1 MQSPSMK
8 KKLIVGVDF
17 GTEKTCKTLFKITYD
32 EYASFNE
39 SHIEYSR
46 KDPVFKWLKL
56 FLYDP
61 EHPILRETPNPA
73 LPDGVSSEQ
82 LVSDYLRQLYTEI
95 QNLIVSPPSWSA
107 DNQRVFAKA
116 VRDAGFGSKEAD
128 NLFFLTEAEAA
139 ALYSIHQRGSEA
151 KEDDRILVCDVGGGT
166 TDVGAFHIQGT
177 GSNTVYEPL
186 GRSSGINSGVAA
198 LDAAIRQH
206 MKELPPHIFGLVR
219 PLNEALLDRICDPK
233 YRFHGTEEDPIP
245 TDETGVTT
253 VPPDVLKN
261 SLNST
266 VVAIINL
273 ITANI
278 VPPRPLEPPVPA
290 VFLTGGGSRV
300 PSESVSWGATYRGI
314 LGRAISRLYFDASYG
329 LQAAEGAIILESQH
343 QNELFFDIHY
353 RAGNAPI
360 TIINLLRHRAEFPD
374 ANNGESERMPPLSFH
389 LQKLNL
395 SCLMRVGNEYSV
407 KVQIT
412 WEVRYSERQAIVRF
426 TARSQNALLGK
437 QEVLLDGCRLVE

>member
-1 MQSPSMK
+1 MLAYLQDRS
-8 KKLIVGVDF
+8 VTWGQ
-17 GTEKTCKTLFKITYD
+17 G
-32 EYASFNE
+32 AR
-39 SHIEYSR
+39 SR

-56 FLYDP
+56 FLYDQ

-82 LVSDYLRQLYTEI
+82 IVSDYLRQLYTEI
-95 QNLIVSPPSWSA
+95 QNLIVSPRHSAELGTDFWFSQPASWSA

-116 VRDAGFGSKEAD
+116 VRDAGFGKM
-128 NLFFLTEAEAA
+128 T
-139 ALYSIHQRGSEA
+139 
-151 KEDDRILVCDVGGGT
+151 ILVCDIGGGT

-186 GRSSGINSGVAA
+186 GRPSGVNLGVAA

-219 PLNEALLDRICDPK
+219 PLNEALLDRICDLK
-233 YRFHGTEEDPIP
+233 CRFHGTEEDPIQI
-245 TDETGVTT
+245 DETGVIT

-266 VVAIINL
+266 VVNIIDL
-273 ITANI
+273 IMANI

-300 PSESVSWGATYRGI
+300 PAQSVSWGATYRGI
-314 LGRAISRLYFDASYG
+314 LGRAIPRLYFDASYG
-329 LQAAEGAIILESQH
+329 LQAAEGAIIRDGSINREQSSPQWIIRKDHAVESQH

-360 TIINLLRHRAEFPD
+360 TIINLLRHIAEFPD

-389 LQKLNL
+389 LQGLNL

-437 QEVLLDGCRLVE
+437 QDVLLGGCRLVE

>member
-1 MQSPSMK
+1 MMNIPLLTNHTSN
-8 KKLIVGVDF
+8 ID
-17 GTEKTCKTLFKITYD
+17 
-32 EYASFNE
+32 ARN
-39 SHIEYSR
+39 R

-56 FLYDP
+56 FLYDQ

-95 QNLIVSPPSWSA
+95 QNLIVSPRRSAELGTDFWFSQPASWSA

-139 ALYSIHQRGSEA
+139 ALYFIHQRGSEA
-151 KEDDRILVCDVGGGT
+151 KEDDLILVCDVGGGT

-186 GRSSGINSGVAA
+186 GRSSGVNSGVAA

-219 PLNEALLDRICDPK
+219 PLNEALLDRICDLK

-245 TDETGVTT
+245 TDETGVIT

-261 SLNST
+261 SLNSR
-266 VVAIINL
+266 VVDIIDL

-278 VPPRPLEPPVPA
+278 VPPRPLEPQVSD
-290 VFLTGGGSRV
+290 VFLTGGGR
-300 PSESVSWGATYRGI
+300 ATRRGI
-314 LGRAISRLYFDASYG
+314 LGRAIPRLYFDASYG
-329 LQAAEGAIILESQH
+329 LQAAEGAIIREGSINREQSSPHWIIRKGHAVESQH

-360 TIINLLRHRAEFPD
+360 TIINLLRHTAEFPD
-374 ANNGESERMPPLSFH
+374 ANMVVKSERMPPLSD
-389 LQKLNL
+389 
-395 SCLMRVGNEYSV
+395 EYSV

-426 TARSQNALLGK
+426 TARSQNALLGE
-437 QEVLLDGCRLVE
+437 QDVPLGGCRLVE

>member
-1 MQSPSMK
+1 MGPRC
-8 KKLIVGVDF
+8 
-17 GTEKTCKTLFKITYD
+17 T
-32 EYASFNE
+32 N
-39 SHIEYSR
+39 R
-46 KDPVFKWLKL
+46 KGSGLQGLKL
-56 FLYDP
+56 FLYDQ

-82 LVSDYLRQLYTEI
+82 LVSDYLRRLYTEI
-95 QNLIVSPPSWSA
+95 QNLIVSPRRSAELGTDFWFSQPASWSA

-139 ALYSIHQRGSEA
+139 ALYFIHQRGSEA
-151 KEDDRILVCDVGGGT
+151 
-166 TDVGAFHIQGT
+166 DVGAFHIQGT

-219 PLNEALLDRICDPK
+219 PLNEALLDRICDLK

-245 TDETGVTT
+245 TDETGVIT

-273 ITANI
+273 IAANI
-278 VPPRPLEPPVPA
+278 VPPRPLEPQVSD

-300 PSESVSWGATYRGI
+300 PY
-314 LGRAISRLYFDASYG
+314 
-329 LQAAEGAIILESQH
+329 
-343 QNELFFDIHY
+343 
-353 RAGNAPI
+353 
-360 TIINLLRHRAEFPD
+360 
-374 ANNGESERMPPLSFH
+374 
-389 LQKLNL
+389 
-395 SCLMRVGNEYSV
+395 
-407 KVQIT
+407 
-412 WEVRYSERQAIVRF
+412 
-426 TARSQNALLGK
+426 
-437 QEVLLDGCRLVE
+437 LVEQIRQRLQHTVTLHRLDSYEQV